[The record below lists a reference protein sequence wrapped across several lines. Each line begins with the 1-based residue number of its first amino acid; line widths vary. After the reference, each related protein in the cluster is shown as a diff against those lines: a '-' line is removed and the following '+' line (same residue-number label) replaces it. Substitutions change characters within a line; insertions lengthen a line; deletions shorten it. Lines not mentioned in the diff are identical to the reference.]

1 MAAVVDISVGEN
13 EELIFEE
20 LKGSEKIE
28 VFLRNVY
35 GINTARRHGL
45 DSGYFM
51 DAMKIAKQIPV
62 FKIVR
67 PIDKD
72 TVDEQMKLILES
84 Y

>member
-1 MAAVVDISVGEN
+1 
-13 EELIFEE
+13 
-20 LKGSEKIE
+20 
-28 VFLRNVY
+28 
-35 GINTARRHGL
+35 
-45 DSGYFM
+45 M